1 MTSVKKKTKKQSPES
16 FPYDLLLTCFAR
28 VPRMYYPTLSLVSK
42 SCRTLLASP
51 DLCKT
56 RSLLNHRESCLYVC
70 LKFPYF
76 DPNPRLFTLCQKPNR
91 TLTNIPKKKNKK
103 STAHVLVPAPVPNP
117 PPKDYKMVAV
127 GSNIYAI
134 GGTIENAPSSSV
146 SVLDCQSHTWHK
158 APSMLMDRN
167 YPAVNVV
174 DGKIYV
180 AGGLKDFTS
189 SNWMEVFDPNT
200 QTWELISRPLDKIC
214 RHMYKSLVIEGDIY
228 HFGDNVVAYKP
239 KEDKWIAITKEHPNF
254 LTGWFQYSYCMIDNV
269 MYCYHPAGGVL
280 WYDSKLR
287 CWNKL
292 KGLEGLPNFGRYSA
306 VKLADCGGKLVVL
319 WDKYV
324 RASRYKEIMIWC
336 AEISLEKCNWSD
348 AVLTVPKS
356 YYFVSAIYA
365 TY

>member
-16 FPYDLLLTCFAR
+16 LPYDLLLTCFAR

-70 LKFPYF
+70 LKFPS

-103 STAHVLVPAPVPNP
+103 STAH
-117 PPKDYKMVAV
+117 
-127 GSNIYAI
+127 
-134 GGTIENAPSSSV
+134 
-146 SVLDCQSHTWHK
+146 SHTWHK

-167 YPAVNVV
+167 YPAVSVV

-200 QTWELISRPLDKIC
+200 QTWEPISSPLDKRC
-214 RHMYKSLVIEGDIY
+214 RHIYESLVFEGDIY
-228 HFGDNVVAYKP
+228 LFGDNVVAYKP
-239 KEDKWIAITKEHPNF
+239 KEDKWIAITEEHRNF
-254 LTGWFQYSYCMIDNV
+254 LTGWFQHSRCVIDNV
-269 MYCYHPAGGVL
+269 TYCYCYRPVGVL

-287 CWNKL
+287 CWNNL
-292 KGLEGLPNFGRYSA
+292 RGLEGLPNFANYST
-306 VKLADCGGKLVVL
+306 VRLADCGGKLVVL

-324 RASRYKEIMIWC
+324 RASRYKEKTIWC
-336 AEISLEKCNWSD
+336 AEISLEMRNSDEIWGKVEWFD
-348 AVLTVPKS
+348 AVLTVPKF
-356 YYFVSAIYA
+356 YRFMRAISA
-365 TY
+365 TV